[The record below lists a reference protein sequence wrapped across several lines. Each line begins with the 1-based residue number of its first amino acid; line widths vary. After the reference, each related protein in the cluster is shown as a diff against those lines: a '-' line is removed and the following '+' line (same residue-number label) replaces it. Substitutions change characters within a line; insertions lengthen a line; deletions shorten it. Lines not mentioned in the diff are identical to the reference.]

1 MSGGKGLYITCLRFF
16 TIFYFERNN
25 GNLIRLLWSYYKISE
40 IMSREN
46 ILADFGFCRN
56 LKSDQKLSEPN
67 LFFFFFTP
75 QHLKLYSRAKECM

>member
-1 MSGGKGLYITCLRFF
+1 MEEKACTLPVCVSLLF
-16 TIFYFERNN
+16 FYFEWNN
-25 GNLIRLLWSYYKISE
+25 GNLIRSLWSYYKISE

-67 LFFFFFTP
+67 LFFFP
-75 QHLKLYSRAKECM
+75 HRSI